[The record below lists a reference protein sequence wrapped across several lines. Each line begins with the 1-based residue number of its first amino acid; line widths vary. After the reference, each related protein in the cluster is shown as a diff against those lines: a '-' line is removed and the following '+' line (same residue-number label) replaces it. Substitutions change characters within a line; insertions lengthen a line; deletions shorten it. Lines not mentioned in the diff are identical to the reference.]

1 MTNAGIET
9 RNMKEFEELLPDCR
23 QKECLRKIVP
33 GIKAEDYDVKCLSF
47 SNLVAFLI
55 SKSINELVGTTIFDY
70 GIIFNSSKGYRL
82 ADPILSIYDNILSNE
97 NVKNGI
103 KFLNE
108 DVIAN
113 LSNSIIDRS
122 KLALITS
129 ELIAISLEYTCKV
142 IEFWYNNYW
151 YTDGK
156 SISQFA
162 SHGGFDEW
170 LNVLSGISIHRYD
183 FLISDINIR
192 NESFAK
198 WFNALTI
205 NFSIG
210 GVLHNALFS
219 EISNNT
225 TTPMQNQQVTI
236 QMPVMNTDLNTN
248 KSKIDLVGWQD
259 LQPGILPTD
268 ANDQQPQQ
276 QMGAPFSSGATDYEH
291 LNQQEKTIVDGLV
304 QNMQHMEEM
313 KNNPH
318 AFEDEINAAKEALRQ
333 ATEGIFNQQQPVAPQ
348 INIQPTTSSDDHTCN
363 CGHEHCSCGG
373 QH

>member
-1 MTNAGIET
+1 MTNTGIKT
-9 RNMKEFEELLPDCR
+9 RNMKEFEGLFPICC

-33 GIKAEDYDVKCLSF
+33 CIKAEDYDVKCLSF

-55 SKSINELVGTTIFDY
+55 SKSINESVGATLFDY
-70 GIIFNSSKGYRL
+70 GIIFNNEDSFKLRPVLYV
-82 ADPILSIYDNILSNE
+82 YDNVLSDESIND
-97 NVKNGI
+97 GI
-103 KFLNE
+103 TFLNL
-108 DVIAN
+108 DVVNN
-113 LSNSIIDRS
+113 LKRSVIDKS
-122 KLALITS
+122 KLVLINN
-129 ELIAISLEYTCKV
+129 ELIASSLQYTYEM
-142 IEFWYNNYW
+142 IRFWYNNYW
-151 YTDGK
+151 YIDSK
-156 SISQFA
+156 SIAELS
-162 SHGGFDEW
+162 SLGGCDEW
-170 LNVLSGISIHRYD
+170 ITVLSGICIELYEC
-183 FLISDINIR
+183 INSDINIR
-192 NESFAK
+192 NESFVK

-210 GVLHNALFS
+210 GALHNALFS
-219 EISNNT
+219 EISNNAT
-225 TTPMQNQQVTI
+225 VPVQNQQVTI
-236 QMPVMNTDLNTN
+236 QMPVMNTDLNAN

-259 LQPGILPTD
+259 LQPGILSTD
-268 ANDQQPQQ
+268 TNDQQ
-276 QMGAPFSSGATDYEH
+276 QMGVPFSSGATDYEH

-363 CGHEHCSCGG
+363 CEHEHCSCEG